1 MVVTKARVG
10 VRLRRFREERGL
22 TQAALA
28 SALGISPSYV
38 NQLESSQ
45 RPMTASVLLRLASVF
60 DADLQQFS
68 AEDADRLVAQLRDA
82 ATDPS
87 VGEQISMAEIRELAA
102 TMPAVGRYVIELHR
116 RYRHLRDVNETIMSR
131 IDSAEAGAMS
141 VPAPMAQEEVQELFY
156 ARRNY
161 FPPLDLAAER
171 IFAAAGLA
179 VGNTA
184 PGITQR
190 LARRH
195 GIRVADLPTGDQTVK
210 RRYDPDA
217 KVLMLSPLLA
227 SGQRAFQL
235 ATHLAAMEVS
245 AEIDQIVTDA
255 NMSGDDARMLC
266 RIGLASYFAGALVL
280 PYRPFLDAAE
290 TLHYD
295 IDLLQRRF
303 DVGYETVA
311 HRLSTLQ
318 RPGTRGV
325 PFIFVRVDRAGNI
338 SKRQSAT
345 SFHFSR
351 VGGSCPLWNVYEAFA
366 HPGQIQTQLAQMPDG
381 RSYLWVARTVSRRY
395 GGYGTLGKTFAI
407 GLGCDLRDAPRL
419 VYSHG
424 LDLASPSALV
434 PIGPGCKVCDRN
446 SCPQRAFPA
455 IGKPL
460 DPDPHHGSFIPYAMG
475 DGAGGPSGHA
485 AALPDGA
492 AAAQRPD
499 RPA

>member
-1 MVVTKARVG
+1 MMAGTKARVG

-68 AEDADRLVAQLRDA
+68 AEDADRLVAQLRDVL
-82 ATDPS
+82 TDPS
-87 VGEQISMAEIRELAA
+87 VGEQISMAEIRELAVA
-102 TMPAVGRYVIELHR
+102 MPAVGRYVIELHR
-116 RYRHLRDVNETIMSR
+116 RYRHGRDVNEALTTR
-131 IDSAEAGAMS
+131 IDSGPVGS
-141 VPAPMAQEEVQELFY
+141 VSLPPPMAQEEVQELFY

-161 FPPLDLAAER
+161 FSSLDLAAEQ
-171 IFAAAGLA
+171 IFTRAGLTVGNAAAGLA
-179 VGNTA
+179 SWVTS
-184 PGITQR
+184 
-190 LARRH
+190 RH
-195 GIRVADLPTGDQTVK
+195 GIRVTDLPSSNQPVK
-210 RRYDPDA
+210 RRYDPKA
-217 KVLMLSPLLA
+217 RVLALSPLLNP
-227 SGQRAFQL
+227 GQRAFQL
-235 ATHLAAMEVS
+235 ATQLARIEM
-245 AEIDQIVTDA
+245 AEQIDEIVADA
-255 NMSGDDARMLC
+255 NLSGDDARMLC

-290 TLHYD
+290 SLGYD
-295 IDLLQRRF
+295 IELLERRF

-318 RPGTRGV
+318 RPGVRGV

-351 VGGSCPLWNVYEAFA
+351 VGGSCPLWSVYEAFV
-366 HPGQIQTQLAQMPDG
+366 HPGEIQTQLAQMPDG
-381 RSYLWVARTVSRRY
+381 RSYLWVARTVARRY

-407 GLGCDLRDAPRL
+407 GLGCDLQHAHRL

-424 LDLASPSALV
+424 LDLISPSGLV

-446 SCPQRAFPA
+446 TCPQRAFPS

-460 DPDPHHGSFIPYAMG
+460 DPNLHHSTFIPYATG
-475 DGAGGPSGHA
+475 DSISQEGSSEP
-485 AALPDGA
+485 
-492 AAAQRPD
+492 
-499 RPA
+499 PA

>member
-1 MVVTKARVG
+1 MTITKARMG
-10 VRLRRFREERGL
+10 VQLRRFREERGL

-28 SALGISPSYV
+28 AALGISPSYV

-45 RPMTASVLLRLASVF
+45 RPMTASVLLKLASVF

-68 AEDADRLVAQLRDA
+68 AEDADRLVAQLRDVLS
-82 ATDPS
+82 DPS

-116 RYRHLRDVNETIMSR
+116 RYRHGRDVNEMIMTS
-131 IDSAEAGAMS
+131 IDAVPEGA
-141 VPAPMAQEEVQELFY
+141 VPVPPPMAQEEVQELFY

-161 FPPLDLAAER
+161 FPTLDVAAEEIFVRASLR
-171 IFAAAGLA
+171 IGATAAGIA
-179 VGNTA
+179 E
-184 PGITQR
+184 R
-190 LARRH
+190 LARLH
-195 GIRVADLPTGDQTVK
+195 GIRVTDLPASDQEVK
-210 RRYDPDA
+210 RRYDPSA
-217 KVLMLSPLLA
+217 RLLALSPLLN

-235 ATHLAAMEVS
+235 ATHLASVELAG
-245 AEIDQIVTDA
+245 EIDQIVTEA
-255 NMSGDDARMLC
+255 GLSGDDARMLC

-280 PYRPFLDAAE
+280 PYQPFRDAAE
-290 TLHYD
+290 AAHYD
-295 IDLLQRRF
+295 IALLQRQF

-318 RPGTRGV
+318 RPGARGV

-366 HPGQIQTQLAQMPDG
+366 HPGEIQTQLAQMPDG
-381 RSYLWVARTVSRRY
+381 HSYLWVARTVSRRY

-407 GLGCDLRDAPRL
+407 GLGCDLHHARRL
-419 VYSHG
+419 VYSRG
-424 LDLASPSALV
+424 LDLPSPSALV

-446 SCPQRAFPA
+446 TCPQRAFPA
-455 IGKPL
+455 IGRPL
-460 DPDPHHGSFIPYAMG
+460 DANPNHGSFIPYAT
-475 DGAGGPSGHA
+475 GGQA
-485 AALPDGA
+485 AHPEQG
-492 AAAQRPD
+492 PG
-499 RPA
+499 

>member
-1 MVVTKARVG
+1 MPVTKARVG

-45 RPMTASVLLRLASVF
+45 RPMTASVLLKLASVF

-68 AEDADRLVAQLRDA
+68 TEDADRLVAQLRDVL
-82 ATDPS
+82 TDPS
-87 VGEQISMAEIRELAA
+87 VGEQISMAEIRELAVS
-102 TMPAVGRYVIELHR
+102 MPAVGRYVIELHR
-116 RYRHLRDVNETIMSR
+116 RYRHGRDANETLMTR
-131 IDSAEAGAMS
+131 IDAGEPGSMP

-156 ARRNY
+156 SLRNY
-161 FPPLDLAAER
+161 FATLDLAAER
-171 IFAAAGLA
+171 IFTRAGLTVGAIAAG
-179 VGNTA
+179 
-184 PGITQR
+184 ITER
-190 LARRH
+190 LARLH
-195 GIRVADLPTGDQTVK
+195 GIRVADIPAGDQGAK
-210 RRYDPDA
+210 RRYDPHA
-217 KVLMLSPLLA
+217 RVLTLSPLLN

-235 ATHLAAMEVS
+235 ATHLATVEMS
-245 AEIDQIVTDA
+245 GEIEQIVTDA
-255 NMSGDDARMLC
+255 NLSGEDARMLC

-280 PYRPFLDAAE
+280 PYRLFLDAAE
-290 TLHYD
+290 ALRYD

-318 RPGTRGV
+318 RHGARGV

-366 HPGQIQTQLAQMPDG
+366 HPGEIQTQLAQMPDG

-395 GGYGTLGKTFAI
+395 GGYGTLAKTFAI
-407 GLGCDLRDAPRL
+407 GLGCDLRHAQRL

-460 DPDPHHGSFIPYAMG
+460 DADLTHSTFVPYAIG
-475 DGAGGPSGHA
+475 QAAPGLSGVPGLADNH
-485 AALPDGA
+485 G
-492 AAAQRPD
+492 
-499 RPA
+499 

>member
-10 VRLRRFREERGL
+10 IRLRRFREERGL

-45 RPMTASVLLRLASVF
+45 RPMTAAVLLRLASVF

-68 AEDADRLVAQLRDA
+68 AEDTDRLVAQLRDVL
-82 ATDPS
+82 TDPS
-87 VGEQISMAEIRELAA
+87 GGEQVSMAEIRELAA
-102 TMPAVGRYVIELHR
+102 TLPAVGRYVIELHR

-131 IDSAEAGAMS
+131 IDSGEAGE
-141 VPAPMAQEEVQELFY
+141 VPVPPPMAQEEVQELFY

-161 FPPLDLAAER
+161 FPTLDLAAER
-171 IFAAAGLA
+171 IFTAAGLTI
-179 VGNTA
+179 GNTA
-184 PGITQR
+184 TGISQR

-195 GIRVADLPTGDQTVK
+195 GIRVADLPAGDQRVK
-210 RRYDPDA
+210 RRYDPESR
-217 KVLMLSPLLA
+217 VLMLSPLLA

-245 AEIDQIVTDA
+245 GEIDQIVADA

-280 PYRPFLDAAE
+280 PYRLFLDAAE
-290 TLHYD
+290 TLRYD

-318 RPGTRGV
+318 RPGARGV

-351 VGGSCPLWNVYEAFA
+351 VGGSCPLWTVYEAFA
-366 HPGQIQTQLAQMPDG
+366 HPGEIQTQLAQMPDG
-381 RSYLWVARTVSRRY
+381 RNYLWVARTVSRRY

-424 LDLASPSALV
+424 LDLASPSALI

-446 SCPQRAFPA
+446 TCPQRAFPA
-455 IGKPL
+455 IGKLL
-460 DPDPHHGSFIPYAMG
+460 DPDPNHGSFIPYAMWEAMGGASG
-475 DGAGGPSGHA
+475 DPAFPDAGPHSH
-485 AALPDGA
+485 LPG
-492 AAAQRPD
+492 Q
-499 RPA
+499 PA

>member
-1 MVVTKARVG
+1 MVTKARVG

-22 TQAALA
+22 TQSALA
-28 SALGISPSYV
+28 SALDISPSYV

-45 RPMTASVLLRLASVF
+45 RPMTASVLLKLASVF

-68 AEDADRLVAQLRDA
+68 AEDTDRLVAQLRDVL
-82 ATDPS
+82 TDPS
-87 VGEQISMAEIRELAA
+87 GGEQVSMAEIRELAA
-102 TMPAVGRYVIELHR
+102 TLPAVGRYVIELHR

-131 IDSAEAGAMS
+131 IDSGEAGD
-141 VPAPMAQEEVQELFY
+141 VPVPPPMAQEEVQELFY

-161 FPPLDLAAER
+161 FPTLDLAAER
-171 IFAAAGLA
+171 IFTAAGLTI
-179 VGNTA
+179 GNTA
-184 PGITQR
+184 AGIDQR
-190 LARRH
+190 LGRRH
-195 GIRVADLPTGDQTVK
+195 GIRVADLPAGDQRVK

-217 KVLMLSPLLA
+217 RLLMLSPLLA

-245 AEIDQIVTDA
+245 EEIDQIVADA
-255 NMSGDDARMLC
+255 SMSGEDARMLC

-280 PYRPFLDAAE
+280 PYRLFRDAAE
-290 TLHYD
+290 TLRYD

-318 RPGTRGV
+318 RPGARGV

-351 VGGSCPLWNVYEAFA
+351 VGGSCPLWAVYEAFA
-366 HPGQIQTQLAQMPDG
+366 HPGEIQTQPAQMPDG

-424 LDLASPSALV
+424 LDLASPSALI

-446 SCPQRAFPA
+446 TCPQRAFPA
-455 IGKPL
+455 IGKIL
-460 DPDPHHGSFIPYAMG
+460 DPDPNHGSFIPYAMWE
-475 DGAGGPSGHA
+475 AGGAHGDPAYPDAGLHSH
-485 AALPDGA
+485 LPG
-492 AAAQRPD
+492 Q
-499 RPA
+499 PA

>member
-1 MVVTKARVG
+1 MRPAPKARVG

-45 RPMTASVLLRLASVF
+45 RPMTASVLLKLASVF

-68 AEDADRLVAQLRDA
+68 AEDADRLAAQLRDVL
-82 ATDPS
+82 TDPS
-87 VGEQISMAEIRELAA
+87 IGEQVSMAEIRELAA
-102 TMPAVGRYVIELHR
+102 TMPAVGRYIIELHR
-116 RYRHLRDVNETIMSR
+116 GYRHSRDVNETIMSR
-131 IDSAEAGAMS
+131 IDAGPAGL
-141 VPAPMAQEEVQELFY
+141 VPVPPPMAQEEVQELFY

-161 FPPLDLAAER
+161 FPALDLAAEQ
-171 IFAAAGLA
+171 IFDDAGL
-179 VGNTA
+179 VIGNTA
-184 PGITQR
+184 SGITER

-195 GIRVADLPTGDQTVK
+195 GIRVADLPADDQGVK
-210 RRYDPDA
+210 RRYDADA
-217 KVLMLSPLLA
+217 RVLALSPLLN

-235 ATHLAAMEVS
+235 ATHLASLELS
-245 AEIDQIVTDA
+245 AEIDKIVTEA
-255 NMSGDDARMLC
+255 NLSGDDARMLC

-280 PYRPFLDAAE
+280 PYRPFLEAAE
-290 TLHYD
+290 ALGYD
-295 IDLLQRRF
+295 IELMQRRF
-303 DVGYETVA
+303 NVGYETVA

-318 RPGTRGV
+318 RPGARGV

-366 HPGQIQTQLAQMPDG
+366 HPGEIQTQLAQMPDG

-395 GGYGTLGKTFAI
+395 GGYGMLGKTFAI
-407 GLGCDLRDAPRL
+407 GLGCDLRHAQRL

-424 LDLASPSALV
+424 LDLASPSARV
-434 PIGPGCKVCDRN
+434 PIGPGCKVCDR
-446 SCPQRAFPA
+446 STCPQRAFPA

-460 DPDPHHGSFIPYAMG
+460 DANPHHGSFIPYAT
-475 DGAGGPSGHA
+475 GGV
-485 AALPDGA
+485 
-492 AAAQRPD
+492 
-499 RPA
+499 